1 MSSYS
6 ANIIIGD
13 QQYYDYNS
21 FSDYKNDWSDPV
33 GNGLVTPAI
42 VSVHDKIT
50 SSDLVPGTSGGDT
63 PDHVYKLYDLL
74 LWDKTNKKE
83 VIAIYTNATDY
94 GIGSTDS
101 TSKIT
106 VYDVDDR
113 TTGRA
118 VDTSDVIPVG
128 LCVIPTNTFSESPK
142 ARFISLKLMGF
153 ASLSS
158 DNSYTYGCISSIGDT
173 TISSYDVSFGISYGN
188 TSALCWGDPTYY
200 MRAYAADM
208 RNNFFEVDGTYAQK
222 YVYANHN
229 NSYVCESK
237 SLGYVHINNSYSYF
251 YPAFLACEYYA
262 VDKSLWDQYQHTWYL
277 PSISEL
283 QYGLHSN
290 LNDSNKF
297 KTILNILGSLH
308 IVWSLFSLGVLDGA
322 ISVSSINSCWSST
335 EFGTSSAFLSGYNG
349 NPYYNNKFNTYCT
362 FAFLQR

>member
-94 GIGSTDS
+94 GIGST
-101 TSKIT
+101 SKIT

-153 ASLSS
+153 ASFSS
-158 DNSYTYGCISSIGDT
+158 DDSYTYGCIIPIADT
-173 TISSYDVSFGISYGN
+173 LIHSYDVSFGISYGN
-188 TSALCWGDPTYY
+188 ISALCWGDPGYY
-200 MRAYAADM
+200 IHNKLSS
-208 RNNFFEVDGTYAQK
+208 NNFFEVDGTYAQK

-229 NSYVCESK
+229 NSYVQENK
-237 SLGYVHINNSYSYF
+237 SLGYVHMNNSYLYF

-277 PSISEL
+277 PSISEI

-290 LNDSNKF
+290 LDNSHKF
-297 KTILNILGSLH
+297 ETILNILGSLH

-322 ISVSSINSCWSST
+322 ISVSSIGNCWSST
-335 EFGTSSAFLSGYNG
+335 EFDTNYAFSSYYDG
-349 NPYYNNKFNTYCT
+349 NPYYSSKYYTYCT